1 MTSAIDF
8 FEETTTASEDFK
20 KNITSGKRYVDKTLL
35 LVPLLKLSHETTFFL
50 RPRRFGKTLALSM
63 IKYFIEDTGSE
74 KLNKENRAL
83 FKGLKIMETGVFYT
97 GQMTSYPVIHITM
110 QTIKGENFKDAYQ
123 EFKDMLQYLYQGKQ
137 DLLKNNA
144 LDNID
149 KNYFKRILEGS
160 DDNCKKVTLSDY
172 KRALRKLSEFLRKAF
187 GKRAVILID
196 EYDVPLENAY
206 RCGFYEKMSAILG
219 PFLQNAL
226 KTNSENLQFAV
237 ITGCLRIAK
246 EGIYTGLNNPDIN
259 TCLTRGENDIFGF
272 TEEEVKSLLLSSDL
286 SDHFDEIREWYD
298 GYHFDLS
305 TIYNPWSV
313 IKHIED
319 LCKNPASKPMS
330 HWAGTSE
337 NAIIRELAE
346 KADLPTRQ
354 KVEQAMSGE
363 DITFALRDNIV
374 YDELYID
381 PDNVFNVMLSAGY
394 LTAVSYDG
402 YNVTARIP
410 NKEVHKIFTD
420 KIQEWFRGTL
430 PAFDVKA
437 LYSAFEKGM
446 VSRSEELLTEKFL
459 SAMSYYDSKE
469 AFYHGI
475 LLTLMQLN
483 TAYFC
488 SSNRESGSGR
498 FDIQCKQR
506 TKRELAIIL
515 EVKISKNEKDM
526 LQDAKKAC
534 GQIKKLNYISDIK
547 REGYKKILTFGIAFC
562 NKKCRIEPGMTY

>member
-1 MTSAIDF
+1 
-8 FEETTTASEDFK
+8 
-20 KNITSGKRYVDKTLL
+20 
-35 LVPLLKLSHETTFFL
+35 
-50 RPRRFGKTLALSM
+50 
-63 IKYFIEDTGSE
+63 
-74 KLNKENRAL
+74 
-83 FKGLKIMETGVFYT
+83 
-97 GQMTSYPVIHITM
+97 
-110 QTIKGENFKDAYQ
+110 
-123 EFKDMLQYLYQGKQ
+123 
-137 DLLKNNA
+137 
-144 LDNID
+144 
-149 KNYFKRILEGS
+149 
-160 DDNCKKVTLSDY
+160 
-172 KRALRKLSEFLRKAF
+172 
-187 GKRAVILID
+187 
-196 EYDVPLENAY
+196 
-206 RCGFYEKMSAILG
+206 
-219 PFLQNAL
+219 
-226 KTNSENLQFAV
+226 
-237 ITGCLRIAK
+237 
-246 EGIYTGLNNPDIN
+246 
-259 TCLTRGENDIFGF
+259 
-272 TEEEVKSLLLSSDL
+272 
-286 SDHFDEIREWYD
+286 
-298 GYHFDLS
+298 
-305 TIYNPWSV
+305 
-313 IKHIED
+313 
-319 LCKNPASKPMS
+319 MS

-381 PDNVFNVMLSAGY
+381 PDNVFNVMLSVGY

-430 PAFDVKA
+430 PAFDLKA

-446 VSRSEELLTEKFL
+446 VNRSEELLTEKFL

-506 TKRELAIIL
+506 TKRDLRLYPYHYRADSGL
-515 EVKISKNEKDM
+515 
-526 LQDAKKAC
+526 
-534 GQIKKLNYISDIK
+534 
-547 REGYKKILTFGIAFC
+547 
-562 NKKCRIEPGMTY
+562 